1 MLYTH
6 FCSSHLSVGWLP
18 IREHFPQRDSIAPH
32 ITRMG
37 KCAIVDGLRSIPA
50 AGEQSNYDSNQEYLF
65 PASTAAKCF
74 FDQTLPRLVFFSL
87 LVFVQLLFKGGY
99 NLEGSVCFCGKFF
112 GKPITMGVQN
122 IQWWLF
128 DAVSSTHSLSVLLSA
143 VETSSTTQTA
153 SALARWSSSEIHN
166 IHECTKVRKLGCAC
180 TSFTIWAWLLPY
192 SGKLSRKKTF
202 ANFASYLQKLKF
214 GGMAFFGTAKVS
226 NHRKFSPRKSYF
238 LPIRESFLP
247 WKVPAIQYSRVV
259 TIQGWQLFVS
269 STCTVWVRE
278 SGVYIHMTSK

>member
-37 KCAIVDGLRSIPA
+37 KSAIVDGLRSIPA
-50 AGEQSNYDSNQEYLF
+50 AGEQSNHDSNQEDLF
-65 PASTAAKCF
+65 PASTVAKCF

-143 VETSSTTQTA
+143 VETSCTTQTA

-202 ANFASYLQKLKF
+202 ANFAGYLQKSEVWGRGILWHGKNEQSPKVF
-214 GGMAFFGTAKVS
+214 SMKIVFFTNS
-226 NHRKFSPRKSYF
+226 QKFSSLKGSGYTVFKGGDYTRVATIRK
-238 LPIRESFLP
+238 
-247 WKVPAIQYSRVV
+247 
-259 TIQGWQLFVS
+259 
-269 STCTVWVRE
+269 
-278 SGVYIHMTSK
+278 